1 MKKFLLSML
10 AIICGLWAVDRTGG
24 LAMKWVSEHSNDVLS
39 PKLRYVRDS
48 LHEDI
53 VLMGASRCHHHYV
66 PSIIS
71 DSVGMSVYNAG
82 VGSADNIY
90 SHYILLCHILE
101 HHTPKAVCL
110 EVMPTDWCSQSDDFS
125 ATALFAPLFGR
136 SRMADS
142 VYRLSDRYWRY
153 KVSYLYRYNAK
164 APSNLWG
171 LLLNRQKGGDNGYI
185 PLPEPSRLPT
195 EIASELPVCQT
206 DSQKVT
212 YLHRFIS
219 LCRQHRIR
227 LIFTVSPKFTKV
239 DSCYYAPLKSLA
251 NEQDIP
257 FLDYHTQ
264 GLYLDCPGYFK
275 DVSHLCDKVARH
287 FSSVFSVD
295 FKQLVSDL

>member
-1 MKKFLLSML
+1 
-10 AIICGLWAVDRTGG
+10 
-24 LAMKWVSEHSNDVLS
+24 
-39 PKLRYVRDS
+39 
-48 LHEDI
+48 
-53 VLMGASRCHHHYV
+53 
-66 PSIIS
+66 
-71 DSVGMSVYNAG
+71 
-82 VGSADNIY
+82 
-90 SHYILLCHILE
+90 
-101 HHTPKAVCL
+101 
-110 EVMPTDWCSQSDDFS
+110 
-125 ATALFAPLFGR
+125 
-136 SRMADS
+136 MADS

-275 DVSHLCDKVARH
+275 DVSHLCDKGARH